1 MEREVEEIICDSIQ
15 DIPSIDKIKG
25 LSRNKT
31 MKVVFGKGIQR
42 KRESIGNQWKKELN
56 DFQIGIHTQ
65 NPEINIARLIS
76 DNEIID
82 HQDFFE
88 KCAKDY
94 RSLAKRLI
102 NELAQHLEIEI
113 NPDSPLDS
121 FNFLKRREH
130 RPEKNIIEN
139 WRYYVHGFHC
149 CFENIKTEQVIEVS
163 LVNGLE
169 FGALD
174 PYFFTGFIKSTPD
187 HKPLPVEIFEDY
199 ADGVRILDK
208 MEEIG
213 KFEKVNG
220 IYEGRFD
227 SVVVDRDK
235 VEVRIYK
242 PEIKKEKDSIFKRL
256 YRRTEK

>member
-1 MEREVEEIICDSIQ
+1 MEREVEEIKCDSIQ

-31 MKVVFGKGIQR
+31 MKVVFGKGILR

-56 DFQIGIHTQ
+56 DFQVGIHTQ

-76 DNEIID
+76 DKEIVD

-94 RSLAKRLI
+94 RDLATRLI
-102 NELAQHLEIEI
+102 NKLANQLGIEI
-113 NPDSPLDS
+113 DPESPMDS
-121 FNFLKRREH
+121 FNFLKRSEH
-130 RPEKNIIEN
+130 RPQKDKVDN
-139 WRYYVHGFHC
+139 WRYYIHGAHC
-149 CFENIKTEQVIEVS
+149 CFDNIKTGQVIEVS

-187 HKPLPVEIFEDY
+187 YQPLPVAIFEDY
-199 ADGVRILDK
+199 ADGVRILEK

-213 KFEKVNG
+213 KFEKINRT
-220 IYEGRFD
+220 YEGFFD
-227 SVVVDRDK
+227 TVVADREK
-235 VEVRIYK
+235 VEVKIYK
-242 PEIKKEKDSIFKRL
+242 PEIETTKDSTLKRII
-256 YRRTEK
+256 RWIKK

>member
-1 MEREVEEIICDSIQ
+1 LEREVEEIKCDSIQ
-15 DIPSIDKIKG
+15 DIPSIEKING
-25 LSRNKT
+25 LSRNII
-31 MKVVFGKGIQR
+31 MKVVFGKGIIR
-42 KRESIGNQWKKELN
+42 ERESIGNQWKKKLN

-65 NPEINIARLIS
+65 KPEINIARLIS
-76 DNEIID
+76 DKEIID

-94 RSLAKRLI
+94 RNLAKRLI

-130 RPEKNIIEN
+130 RPKKNIIED

-149 CFENIKTEQVIEVS
+149 CFENIKTGQVIEVS

-174 PYFFTGFIKSTPD
+174 PYFFTGFVKSTSGY
-187 HKPLPVEIFEDY
+187 KPLPIEIFEDY
-199 ADGVRILDK
+199 ADGVRILEK

-227 SVVVDRDK
+227 TVVTDRDK
-235 VEVRIYK
+235 VEVRIYE
-242 PEIKKEKDSIFKRL
+242 PEIETTKDSILKRII
-256 YRRTEK
+256 RWIKK

>member
-1 MEREVEEIICDSIQ
+1 LEREVEEIKCDSIQ
-15 DIPSIDKIKG
+15 DIPSIDKLNG

-31 MKVVFGKGIQR
+31 MRVVFGKGILR
-42 KRESIGNQWKKELN
+42 KRESIGNQWKKKLN
-56 DFQIGIHTQ
+56 DFQIGIHLQ

-76 DNEIID
+76 DKEIID

-94 RSLAKRLI
+94 RNLAKRLI

-130 RPEKNIIEN
+130 RPEKNFIED

-149 CFENIKTEQVIEVS
+149 CFENIKTGQVIEVS

-174 PYFFTGFIKSTPD
+174 PYFFTGFVKSTPD
-187 HKPLPVEIFEDY
+187 YKPLPIEIFEDY
-199 ADGVRILDK
+199 ADGVRILEK

-227 SVVVDRDK
+227 TVVTDRDK

-242 PEIKKEKDSIFKRL
+242 PEIETTKDSTLKRII
-256 YRRTEK
+256 RWIKK